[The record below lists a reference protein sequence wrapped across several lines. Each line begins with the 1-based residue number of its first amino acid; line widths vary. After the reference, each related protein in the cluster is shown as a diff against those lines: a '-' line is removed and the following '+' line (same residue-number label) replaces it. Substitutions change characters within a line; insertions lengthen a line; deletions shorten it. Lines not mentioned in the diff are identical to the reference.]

1 MSDQVDNCPK
11 NIQEASSREELLLE
25 LSNCLKH
32 ARELQELSIEEI
44 ALSLKLRTVYLRAL
58 ESGNWD
64 DMPGEVYAIGFLK
77 QYAGY
82 LNIDVSESVEL
93 LKTGQYKLTRP
104 VTFPDSPLAPSK
116 TWVIVAALAFIVLF
130 ILFNL
135 FDDSDSDNVSSQ
147 SETVEMAPSS
157 VSPMPDEA
165 VLAPE
170 IEAKTSTT
178 KRPAEKLKPISK
190 PASKAAE
197 ERDSD
202 IPGIHLYRLTAVDA
216 DVWLQLYSPDESPL
230 LLHEAL
236 LKSGESMKFDHDSPV
251 LLLTCGNPRAL
262 QVEIDEKLINA
273 AGTLGKVDKV
283 LRDFRLT
290 APTEPEPAP

>member
-32 ARELQELSIEEI
+32 ARELQGLSIEEI
-44 ALSLKLRTVYLRAL
+44 ALSLKLRTVYLCAL

-77 QYAGY
+77 QYAGH

-135 FDDSDSDNVSSQ
+135 FDDSNSDNVLPQ
-147 SETVEMAPSS
+147 SETVEVAPSN

-165 VLAPE
+165 VSTPE
-170 IEAKTSTT
+170 IEADASAT
-178 KRPAEKLKPISK
+178 KRPIEELK
-190 PASKAAE
+190 PASKIAE
-197 ERDSD
+197 ESDSD

-216 DVWLQLYSPDESPL
+216 DVWLQLYSPDEPPL

-236 LKSGESMKFDHDSPV
+236 LKSGEAMKFDHDSPV

-290 APTEPEPAP
+290 ANNQ